1 MPVSWHD
8 AESTKYQFKEIFD
21 KLKSFVQFVKRIFIV
36 YFFNFYLLFFIF
48 YLFLFFVYGVNYQF
62 IGNLKLSHFFLAFY
76 WISVKLSIYLQK
88 RFENFFI
95 FILFYFIFLFFVYSV
110 NYQFIRNLKLSY
122 FFLVFYWISVKLSTY
137 LQKRFENFN
146 MNAIRRKERE
156 V

>member
-76 WISVKLSIYLQK
+76 
-88 RFENFFI
+88 
-95 FILFYFIFLFFVYSV
+95 
-110 NYQFIRNLKLSY
+110 
-122 FFLVFYWISVKLSTY
+122 
-137 LQKRFENFN
+137 
-146 MNAIRRKERE
+146 
-156 V
+156 